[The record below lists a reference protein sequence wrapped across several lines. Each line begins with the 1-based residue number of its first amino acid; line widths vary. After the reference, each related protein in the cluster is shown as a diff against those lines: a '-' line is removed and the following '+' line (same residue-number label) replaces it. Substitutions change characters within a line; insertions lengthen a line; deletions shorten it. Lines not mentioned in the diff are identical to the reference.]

1 MPSTEWAPAL
11 PVSPG
16 NVFLWCVGRG
26 LPVPLQAWGN
36 TSKRTLCCRQGYQ
49 CQEQAPAFREWSS
62 GAGRSNRQAGAT
74 LSLWAGRPT
83 KNTPPA
89 PRYPLAPNTHLW
101 YRQAH
106 FLQGTDG
113 TCNFFF
119 FLLLFEGEQQDFLK
133 RLNGG
138 VLSSLY
144 RNTQSSA
151 QLL

>member
-1 MPSTEWAPAL
+1 MCSSGVRGGGSRCPCRHGGTPVNAPFAA
-11 PVSPG
+11 
-16 NVFLWCVGRG
+16 GRG
-26 LPVPLQAWGN
+26 TNAKSRRLPSGN
-36 TSKRTLCCRQGYQ
+36 GLLGQGGPTDRPGPRFPY
-49 CQEQAPAFREWSS
+49 
-62 GAGRSNRQAGAT
+62 GLAGPPKT
-74 LSLWAGRPT
+74 P
-83 KNTPPA
+83 PPA

-138 VLSSLY
+138 FFGMRQKIFKGILY
-144 RNTQSSA
+144 FWLVVTEE
-151 QLL
+151 